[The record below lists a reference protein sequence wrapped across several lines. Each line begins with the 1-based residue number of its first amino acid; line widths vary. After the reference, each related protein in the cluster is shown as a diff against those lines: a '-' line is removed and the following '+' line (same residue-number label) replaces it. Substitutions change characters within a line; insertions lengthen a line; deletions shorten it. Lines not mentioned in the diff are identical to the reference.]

1 MDNDDSPMSTR
12 CRNTPFPDKQ
22 LLHPHHPPLTE
33 PLGMLLDVEISDW
46 TRWDRLRNVGTL
58 GPPVQH
64 TKNRSFAAPILGQT
78 LWSEQPPK
86 RSICVKI
93 DQNTGKVPI
102 ENPPFADDFSIA
114 TFDDQPWTARRLPSC
129 CQVGVRSR
137 WRCCLGTGKATFQR
151 MLTARCSAIFVCR
164 VSTEFQH
171 LP

>member
-1 MDNDDSPMSTR
+1 MVSTPPQEVFKNMDNDDSPMSTR

-86 RSICVKI
+86 R
-93 DQNTGKVPI
+93 
-102 ENPPFADDFSIA
+102 F
-114 TFDDQPWTARRLPSC
+114 R
-129 CQVGVRSR
+129 
-137 WRCCLGTGKATFQR
+137 KAG
-151 MLTARCSAIFVCR
+151 
-164 VSTEFQH
+164 H
-171 LP
+171 LEIMRKTSSN